1 VTLVTQIGYVRQKET
16 EKVFHCH
23 FRLTMLLSE
32 WMDSGS
38 EFQARDPVSEK
49 ARLPSLILTHDFGA
63 I

>member
-1 VTLVTQIGYVRQKET
+1 
-16 EKVFHCH
+16 
-23 FRLTMLLSE
+23 MLLSE